1 MAFGNL
7 AAPAPVCYRPAG
19 EVFRMGIGTVVPSN
33 DYPAIRRWPRYKV
46 DVPVRVITQPPA
58 RVAVIDGRG
67 RELNCG
73 GMAVFVGTELGIHQ
87 QIAVEFT
94 PPYLGQPIRVR
105 CFVRNRSGY
114 CFGLEFITENDEDYG
129 AVAQLESV
137 LKAVG
142 VPTEAPEVS
151 HA

>member
-1 MAFGNL
+1 
-7 AAPAPVCYRPAG
+7 
-19 EVFRMGIGTVVPSN
+19 MGIGMVVPQN
-33 DYPAIRRWPRYKV
+33 DYSAIRRWPRYQV

-94 PPYLGQPIRVR
+94 PPYRSQPLRVR

-114 CFGLEFITENDEDYG
+114 SFGLEFITENDDDY
-129 AVAQLESV
+129 ATVAQLESV
-137 LKAVG
+137 LKSVG
-142 VPTEAPEVS
+142 VPAGAPEVS
-151 HA
+151 QA

>member
-1 MAFGNL
+1 
-7 AAPAPVCYRPAG
+7 
-19 EVFRMGIGTVVPSN
+19 MGIGVVLPQN
-33 DYPAIRRWPRYKV
+33 DYPALRRWPRYKV

-58 RVAVIDGRG
+58 RVAVVDGRG

-73 GMAVFVGTELGIHQ
+73 GMAVFVGAELRIHQ

-94 PPYLGQPIRVR
+94 PPYLSQPIRVR

-114 CFGLEFITENDEDYG
+114 FFGLEFITENDNDYA

-137 LKAVG
+137 LKSIGIPV
-142 VPTEAPEVS
+142 EAPEVGQ
-151 HA
+151 A